1 MDLGICSFEPSYF
14 AVRELIGWLV
24 IYMFSCLHIVTH
36 MFLADI
42 QNALDYVEF

>member
-1 MDLGICSFEPSYF
+1 VDLGICSFQPPYF

-42 QNALDYVEF
+42 QNALDYAEF

>member
-24 IYMFSCLHIVTH
+24 IYMFSCSHIVTY
-36 MFLADI
+36 MYLAAI